1 MSFLST
7 TWLMFTTYLGAT
19 ARSKRMIICMLLV
32 LTVPLAALL
41 PPAHVEAEKAVY
53 MIGLFYLLQVVAPI
67 VGLIA
72 SAGVL
77 SDEVE
82 NRTITYVFTRPV
94 PRAALLL
101 GRYLCVLVLV
111 SALMAIAAISVSSV
125 APTRSATPA
134 LADGQASR
142 LLLAAILGG
151 ASYSLLLAGLSVFF
165 KRAMVI
171 GIFYLVAMEVFL
183 ALVPGSAQKMSIQYY
198 LRGIYTN
205 LGAVE
210 NQWLRDGPEMLAGTE
225 FSTPT
230 ELVVRLM
237 LFLAFLFGVSV
248 WGLRR
253 RQFVL
258 TS

>member
-1 MSFLST
+1 MGFFST

-19 ARSKRMIICMLLV
+19 ARSKRMIICLLLV

-41 PPAHVEAEKAVY
+41 PPGHVEAEKTVY
-53 MIGLFYLLQVVAPI
+53 MIGLFFLLQVVAPI

-82 NRTITYVFTRPV
+82 NRTVTYVFTRPV
-94 PRAALLL
+94 PRSALLL

-111 SALMAIAAISVSSV
+111 SSLMAIAAVGVANVATMRSSMPV
-125 APTRSATPA
+125 
-134 LADGQASR
+134 LADGQAAR
-142 LLLAAILGG
+142 LVLAAVLGG

-171 GIFYLVAMEVFL
+171 GIFYLVAFEVFL

-205 LGAVE
+205 LGGTEAS
-210 NQWLRDGPEMLAGTE
+210 WLREEAEMLAGTE
-225 FSTPT
+225 FATPA

-237 LFLAFLFGVSV
+237 VFLGLFFALSV
-248 WGLRR
+248 WGLRK